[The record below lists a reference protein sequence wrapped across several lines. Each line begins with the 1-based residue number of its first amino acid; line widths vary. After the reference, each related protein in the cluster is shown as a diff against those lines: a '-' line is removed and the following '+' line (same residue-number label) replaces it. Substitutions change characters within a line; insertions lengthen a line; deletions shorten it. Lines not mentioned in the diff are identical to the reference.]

1 MAGWLTD
8 NTDYLYYSLVGLI
21 VFAGLE
27 VWLRRR
33 AIPGHLPRW
42 VWPALVGLL
51 AGGWFLVDEAGDAE
65 HARIQ
70 SFLQGVAPTYAQEF
84 ERMGHARITLAT
96 APDDPVYLAMIEAL
110 LRWKKVNPTVADIY
124 TYRQIDGQVRLMVD
138 AETDYNRDGKFEGW
152 REQRVPI
159 GKEYKY
165 ADPAMLQALQGK
177 ATFSPEPV
185 RDEWGVWVSAQVPL
199 HDAQGKVEGALGVDY
214 PADAW
219 LAAIEFGRQRMQWF
233 LAIPL
238 LILGFSGS
246 VTGVMRAELAARQA
260 VEAKLRES
268 EARLRTA
275 IDNLPCDFWVMD
287 RSLRYT
293 VLNAA
298 SREHWG
304 DNTGRSLDELKV
316 AQTTRAEWGDVNQ
329 RAFAGEV
336 VRHEVA
342 YTLGGRLHH
351 YLSIVAPVKVD
362 GKVTAI
368 LGVNFDITDR
378 VEGEAALRK
387 SEEKLA
393 LHVRQ
398 TPLAVIEWNLA
409 FRVTGWNPAAERIF
423 GYTAAEAIGRPAVG
437 LIVEE
442 KARTQVER
450 IWAALLT
457 HKGGT
462 RATNENI
469 TKDGRVIHCEWY
481 NAPLVDASG
490 AVIAVASSVQ
500 DVTDRD
506 ALEKQLR
513 RAQKMES
520 IGQLAGG
527 VAHEF
532 NNLLTPMLVQAD
544 IISFQYAQDEKLLA
558 LMRPIQDAIQQAAQ
572 LNQRILAVGRRA
584 AEQRTLQPLGPLI
597 ENALALL
604 RPSLDRRIELSISL
618 QPGLGPL
625 LLERA
630 NIMQI
635 VMNLVLNARD
645 TLLEKLSRGAP
656 AGWVPRLT
664 IATSLSNSANRR
676 DDASSAPF
684 AVPCQKLTITDN
696 GMGIPAESR
705 AQVFEPFFTTKEPG
719 QGTGLGLAVVWNVV
733 HGLGGWIEFDS
744 GLNGEGTTFSVY
756 LPLPDAAPSALVSEV
771 PAPVALPEFKLG
783 RKSANPK
790 RVLLAEDNA
799 LVSET
804 FTALLGS
811 AGHTVTATQ
820 DGAEA
825 WELFQRRGGAKE
837 FDIVLADY
845 NMPRLNGTELLQRIK
860 STGFT
865 GRVVIVS
872 GYLAPEKLDELIR
885 LGADAVMKKPFT
897 PGKLLTAIEG

>member
-1 MAGWLTD
+1 MPGWLTE
-8 NTDYLYYSLVGLI
+8 NTDYLLYSFAVLVIFG
-21 VFAGLE
+21 ALE
-27 VWLRRR
+27 VGLRRR
-33 AIPGHLPRW
+33 LTPGSLPRW
-42 VWPALVGLL
+42 VWPVVTVLL
-51 AGGWFLVDEAGDAE
+51 GGGWFLVEAAGNAE

-70 SFLQGVAPTYAQEF
+70 GFLQGVAPTYAQEI
-84 ERMGHARITLAT
+84 ERLGHARITLET
-96 APDDPVYLAMIEAL
+96 AADDPVYLTIIEAL
-110 LRWKKVNPTVADIY
+110 LRWKKVNPTAADIY
-124 TYRQIDGQVRLMVD
+124 TYRQTDGKVRLIVD

-159 GKEYKY
+159 GREYKF
-165 ADPAMLQALQGK
+165 ADEAMLQALQGK
-177 ATFSPEPV
+177 TTFSPEPV
-185 RDEWGVWVSAQVPL
+185 RDDWGVWVSAQVPL
-199 HDAQGKVEGALGVDY
+199 HDATGKVEGALGVDY

-219 LAAIEFGRQRMQWF
+219 LAAIALGRQRMEWF

-238 LILGFSGS
+238 LILGFGAA
-246 VTGVMRAELAARQA
+246 VTGVMRAELAARRA
-260 VEAKLRES
+260 VEARLRES

-275 IDNLPCDFWVMD
+275 IDNLPCDFWMMD
-287 RSLRYT
+287 GSLRYT
-293 VLNAA
+293 LFNAA

-316 AQTTRAEWGDVNQ
+316 AQTTRMEWAEVNR
-329 RAFAGEV
+329 RAFTGEV

-342 YTLGGRLHH
+342 YELRGRLHH
-351 YLSIVAPVKVD
+351 YLSIVAPVRLD
-362 GKVTAI
+362 GKVIAI

-378 VEGEAALRK
+378 VAGEAALRK

-423 GYTAAEAIGRPAVG
+423 GYTAAEAMGRHAVG
-437 LIVEE
+437 LIADE
-442 KARTQVER
+442 RTRPHVER

-462 RATNENI
+462 RSTNENI
-469 TKDGRVIHCEWY
+469 TKDGRTIHCEWY

-532 NNLLTPMLVQAD
+532 NNLLTPMLVQTDLIA
-544 IISFQYAQDEKLLA
+544 FHYAEDEKLQVFL
-558 LMRPIQDAIQQAAQ
+558 RPVQEAIQQAAQ

-584 AEQRTLQPLGPLI
+584 AEQRELQPLAGLV

-604 RPSLDRRIELSISL
+604 RPSLDRRIELAVSL
-618 QPGLGPL
+618 APGLGPL

-645 TLLEKLSRGAP
+645 TLLDKLTRGAP
-656 AGWVPRLT
+656 PGWVPRLT
-664 IATSLSNSANRR
+664 ITTAPANSANRR
-676 DDASSAPF
+676 EDASAAPF
-684 AVPCQKLTITDN
+684 AVPCQRLTVADN
-696 GMGIPAESR
+696 GLGIPQELRSR
-705 AQVFEPFFTTKEPG
+705 VFEPFFTTKEPG
-719 QGTGLGLAVVWNVV
+719 HGTGLGLAVVWNVV

-744 GLNGEGTTFSVY
+744 GPGEEGTVFSVF
-756 LPLPDAAPSALVSEV
+756 LPTPDTPSALVSEV
-771 PAPVALPEFKLG
+771 PAVVVPEFKLG
-783 RKSANPK
+783 RRSAKPL

-799 LVSET
+799 LVTET
-804 FTALLGS
+804 FTALLGA

-825 WELFQRRGGAKE
+825 WELFQRRGAGE
-837 FDIVLADY
+837 FDLVLADY
-845 NMPRLNGTELLQRIK
+845 NMPRLNGAELLQRLK
-860 STGFT
+860 GAGFA

-872 GYLAPEKLDELIR
+872 GYLAAEKHDELLR
-885 LGADAVMKKPFT
+885 LGADAVMRKPFT
-897 PGKLLTAIEG
+897 PAKLLAAMEG